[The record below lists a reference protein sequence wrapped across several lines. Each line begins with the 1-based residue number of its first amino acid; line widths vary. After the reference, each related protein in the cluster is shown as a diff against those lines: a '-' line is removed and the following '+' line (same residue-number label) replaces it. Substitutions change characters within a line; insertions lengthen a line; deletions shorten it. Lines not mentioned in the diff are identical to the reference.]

1 MLDFCLVGAGFI
13 GPVHAANLAVH
24 PGARLK
30 WVIDLDRHAAEALA
44 VKHGARDGS
53 DLGEALADS
62 ALAAVIVCTP
72 PRTHTPIIEAAARA
86 GKAIFCEKP
95 IDLDLARVEA
105 CAEVLAQT
113 RVPFCVGF
121 NRRFDPTHRALH
133 DVIRSG
139 EIGRP
144 EMLILSSRDPE
155 ISPPD
160 YVAAMPYGIFYDT
173 MIHDFDMLRWLLQD
187 EPVEIYARTACML
200 DAKENP
206 HRDPDT
212 AMVVLRMAKGAL
224 VHVNS
229 SFRAVYGYD
238 QRIEA
243 FGEKGMLVS
252 GNQMQTALERH
263 DKDGVRR
270 DPLLHFFIDRYAE
283 SYRRE
288 LDAFIQAIKTRTT
301 PEIGLEDGRRALM
314 IAEAGVRSA
323 KSGTPVALQA

>member
-1 MLDFCLVGAGFI
+1 MIQFCLVGAGFI
-13 GPVHAANLAVH
+13 GPVHAANLAAH
-24 PGARLK
+24 TGARLA
-30 WVIDLDRHAAEALA
+30 WVVDLNLPAAKALA
-44 VKHGARDGS
+44 DRYGARAGS
-53 DLGEALADS
+53 DLAAALADP
-62 ALAAVIVCTP
+62 AVDAVIICTP
-72 PRTHTPIIEAAARA
+72 PRTHSPIIEATARA

-95 IDLDLARVEA
+95 IDLDMAKVDA
-105 CAEVLAQT
+105 CGRILQQT
-113 RVPFCVGF
+113 RTPFFVGF

-133 DVIRSG
+133 DAIRAG

-173 MIHDFDMLRWLLQD
+173 MIHDFDMVRWLLQD
-187 EPVEIYARTACML
+187 EPVEIFARTACML

-212 AMVVLRMAKGAL
+212 AMVVLKMAGGAL
-224 VHVNS
+224 VHINS

-243 FGEKGMLVS
+243 FGEKGMLIS
-252 GNQMQTALERH
+252 GNQQATTVERH
-263 DKDGVRR
+263 GRDGIRR
-270 DPLLHFFIDRYAE
+270 DPLLYFFIDRYTQ

-288 LDAFIQAIKTRTT
+288 LDAFVQAIAANAA
-301 PEIGLEDGRRALM
+301 PPIGFDDGRRALM
-314 IAEAGVRSA
+314 IAEAGVQSA
-323 KSGTPVALQA
+323 KTGVPVALSA

>member
-1 MLDFCLVGAGFI
+1 MIDFCLVGAGFI
-13 GPVHAANLAVH
+13 GPVHAANLSAH
-24 PGARLK
+24 PRARLTWVVDLNLSAGKALTEQYGARSTS
-30 WVIDLDRHAAEALA
+30 DLAEALA
-44 VKHGARDGS
+44 DPNVH
-53 DLGEALADS
+53 
-62 ALAAVIVCTP
+62 AVIICTP

-95 IDLDLARVEA
+95 IDLDMTKVDA
-105 CAEVLAQT
+105 CGVALAQT

-133 DVIRSG
+133 DAIRAG
-139 EIGRP
+139 EIGRL
-144 EMLILSSRDPE
+144 EMLVLSSRDPE

-173 MIHDFDMLRWLLQD
+173 MIHDFDMARWLLAD
-187 EPVEIYARTACML
+187 EPVEIFARTACML

-212 AMVVLRMAKGAL
+212 AMVVLRMAGGAL
-224 VHVNS
+224 VHINS
-229 SFRAVYGYD
+229 SFRAIYGYD

-243 FGEKGMLVS
+243 FGEKGMLIS
-252 GNQMQTALERH
+252 GNQQPTTLERH
-263 DKDGVRR
+263 GKDGIRR
-270 DPLLHFFIDRYAE
+270 DPLLYFFIDRYAE

-288 LDAFIQAIKTRTT
+288 LDAFVQAV
-301 PEIGLEDGRRALM
+301 EIRSAPAVGFEDGRRALM

-323 KSGTPVALQA
+323 KTGVPVAL